1 MRDIALMAVFIPMVF
16 MALRHTWCGVLLWTW
31 FSLMNPHRLT
41 WGFAFDFQFA
51 AVAAAA
57 TLLSMVW
64 NRDKLHMPRDSA
76 TVALI
81 LFMFW
86 LCITTFFAFFPVQ
99 SIQFLDRALK
109 VLFMTLIAMCAI
121 RERKHIELFVWV
133 NVLSVGFYGVRG
145 GIFAMVT
152 GFQYRIWGPLDT
164 FIADNNAL
172 GLALVMIIPLA
183 YYLWQTSNRRWIR
196 WALLGLM
203 VLCAIAALTTKS
215 RGAFLAIIAMTA
227 VLWWRAPRKILSGT
241 VIVVLGLVLLNAMSD
256 RWVERMQSIV
266 NYQEDQS
273 AMQRINAWN
282 MAVDVAND
290 RFTGAGFMIAHP
302 DVFQRYADN
311 PEWVFTAH
319 SIYFQ
324 ALGEHGWIGFL
335 LFIAMGLF
343 GFVYAMQIRR
353 MAGKRPECQWAR
365 ELAGMVQV
373 SMVGYAVG
381 GAFLSLCYY
390 DLPYNLLVIVVATR
404 YWMREERWKLET
416 SGPFGATSAF
426 ERREGRRKQGAARP
440 APAAP
445 AVPGAA
451 AAPAAPTGAAAS
463 MLRGPR

>member
-1 MRDIALMAVFIPMVF
+1 MRDLALVAVFIPMVV

-31 FSLMNPHRLT
+31 LSLMNPHRLT

-64 NRDKLHMPRDSA
+64 NKDKLHFPRDGA

-86 LCITTFFAFFPVQ
+86 ICITTFFAFYPGL
-99 SIQFLDRALK
+99 STQFLDRALK
-109 VLFMTLIAMCAI
+109 VLFMTLIAMVAI
-121 RERKHIELFVWV
+121 RDRKHIELFVWV

-164 FIADNNAL
+164 FIESNNAL

-183 YYLWQTSNRRWIR
+183 FFLWQVSNRPWIR
-196 WALLGLM
+196 RALLALM
-203 VLCAIAALTTKS
+203 VLCAIAALTTRS
-215 RGAFLAIIAMTA
+215 RGAFLGIIFMTA
-227 VLWWRAPRKILSGT
+227 VLWWRAPRKLVSGT
-241 VIVVLGLVLLNAMSD
+241 VIVVLGLVLVNVMSET
-256 RWVERMQSIV
+256 WTERMQTIR
-266 NYQEDQS
+266 NYQEDTS

-282 MAVDVAND
+282 MAVEVAND
-290 RFTGAGFMIAHP
+290 RVTGAGFMIAHP
-302 DVFQRYADN
+302 EIFKRYAEN

-324 ALGEHGWIGFL
+324 PIGEHGWIGFA
-335 LFIAMGLF
+335 LFVAMGFF
-343 GFVYAMQIRR
+343 GFRNAAQIRK

-381 GAFLSLCYY
+381 GAFLSLAYY
-390 DLPYNLLVIVVATR
+390 DLPYNLLVIVVATK
-404 YWMREERWKLET
+404 YWLLQERWKLEST
-416 SGPFGATSAF
+416 GPFGSTSA
-426 ERREGRRKQGAARP
+426 EQRRQARLGKGPPGTGPGRQDGTV
-440 APAAP
+440 APVSP
-445 AVPGAA
+445 
-451 AAPAAPTGAAAS
+451 
-463 MLRGPR
+463 